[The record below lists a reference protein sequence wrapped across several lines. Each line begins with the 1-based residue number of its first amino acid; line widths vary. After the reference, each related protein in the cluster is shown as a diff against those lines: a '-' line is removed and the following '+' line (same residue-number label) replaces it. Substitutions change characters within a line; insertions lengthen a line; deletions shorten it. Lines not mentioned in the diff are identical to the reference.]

1 MTAKGMQNHQ
11 ALDLSRNKTQGSI
24 PQDTRIHSTRYT
36 LESLASLE
44 ILDLSHNSLSGMI
57 PKSMIKLSNL
67 IYFNA
72 SFNSL
77 NTSLK
82 RWVKVSL
89 PDTMAE
95 VIVANLLEQESEHYS
110 AKLESV
116 SSIMVLPLE
125 CSVESPDQ
133 RIDMNDAPEKLK
145 KIRVKLVSNL
155 ETAES

>member
-1 MTAKGMQNHQ
+1 MFPG
-11 ALDLSRNKTQGSI
+11 D
-24 PQDTRIHSTRYT
+24 
-36 LESLASLE
+36 
-44 ILDLSHNSLSGMI
+44 
-57 PKSMIKLSNL
+57 
-67 IYFNA
+67 
-72 SFNSL
+72 
-77 NTSLK
+77 TSLK

-145 KIRVKLVSNL
+145 KIRVKLFPSKL
-155 ETAES
+155 ATAVFVAICMMSWLICSD